1 MDSHMTAVESNKRH
15 KAAGLLAALVLVLIL
30 VGWIYYVF
38 SPKELS
44 NVLDFQPSEATDYT
58 VTEMPNA
65 VSSKSRSLDDT
76 PLIEMID
83 ALNIRYCGPSFGV
96 RRFETGQ
103 HIYEIWFFK
112 VNDQLEEIGNISVFE
127 NGYIYLGE
135 SKYEAVDQERFDGLP
150 SLRDDSILIQIIPL
164 KMGYAFLAYPIFM
177 ISCKFF
183 LPCLSAPPAWRRS
196 SGK

>member
-103 HIYEIWFFK
+103 HIYIS
-112 VNDQLEEIGNISVFE
+112 QLLLV
-127 NGYIYLGE
+127 
-135 SKYEAVDQERFDGLP
+135 
-150 SLRDDSILIQIIPL
+150 
-164 KMGYAFLAYPIFM
+164 
-177 ISCKFF
+177 
-183 LPCLSAPPAWRRS
+183 
-196 SGK
+196 

>member
-15 KAAGLLAALVLVLIL
+15 KAEGLLAALVLVLIL

-65 VSSKSRSLDDT
+65 VSSKPCSLDDT

-103 HIYEIWFFK
+103 HIYEIWFYK
-112 VNDQLEEIGNISVFE
+112 VNDQLEEIGKIYLVFE

-135 SKYEAVDQERFDGLP
+135 SKYEADG
-150 SLRDDSILIQIIPL
+150 SRTI
-164 KMGYAFLAYPIFM
+164 
-177 ISCKFF
+177 
-183 LPCLSAPPAWRRS
+183 
-196 SGK
+196 

>member
-1 MDSHMTAVESNKRH
+1 MDSHMTAGERNKRY

-103 HIYEIWFFK
+103 HIYEVWFFK

-135 SKYEAVDQERFDGLP
+135 SKYEAVDQERFDELLDF
-150 SLRDDSILIQIIPL
+150 LRSVT
-164 KMGYAFLAYPIFM
+164 KA
-177 ISCKFF
+177 S
-183 LPCLSAPPAWRRS
+183 
-196 SGK
+196 

>member
-1 MDSHMTAVESNKRH
+1 MCS
-15 KAAGLLAALVLVLIL
+15 L
-30 VGWIYYVF
+30 
-38 SPKELS
+38 PKNCPMS
-44 NVLDFQPSEATDYT
+44 LDFQPSEATDYT

-135 SKYEAVDQERFDGLP
+135 SKYEAVDQERFD
-150 SLRDDSILIQIIPL
+150 
-164 KMGYAFLAYPIFM
+164 
-177 ISCKFF
+177 
-183 LPCLSAPPAWRRS
+183 
-196 SGK
+196 

>member
-1 MDSHMTAVESNKRH
+1 MDSHMPAVERNKPH
-15 KAAGLLAALVLVLIL
+15 KASGLFSALRLVFIL
-30 VGWIYYVF
+30 VSCFSFVF
-38 SPKELS
+38 SPKALAH
-44 NVLDFQPSEATDYT
+44 VLDFQPSEATDYT
-58 VTEMPNA
+58 GTEMPNA

-135 SKYEAVDQERFDGLP
+135 SKYEAVDQERFDELLDF
-150 SLRDDSILIQIIPL
+150 LRSVTT
-164 KMGYAFLAYPIFM
+164 A
-177 ISCKFF
+177 S
-183 LPCLSAPPAWRRS
+183 
-196 SGK
+196 

>member
-1 MDSHMTAVESNKRH
+1 MDSHMTAGERNKRH

-65 VSSKSRSLDDT
+65 VSSKSCSLDDT

-103 HIYEIWFFK
+103 HIYEIWFYK

-127 NGYIYLGE
+127 NGYICLGE
-135 SKYEAVDQERFDGLP
+135 SKYEAVDQERFDELLDF
-150 SLRDDSILIQIIPL
+150 LRSVTT
-164 KMGYAFLAYPIFM
+164 A
-177 ISCKFF
+177 S
-183 LPCLSAPPAWRRS
+183 
-196 SGK
+196 

>member
-76 PLIEMID
+76 PLIEAKFSEPNEVETAIGKHCA
-83 ALNIRYCGPSFGV
+83 ALIEDGATLQMGIGAIPNAVLSQLGGHKNLGIHTEMFADGV
-96 RRFETGQ
+96 
-103 HIYEIWFFK
+103 
-112 VNDQLEEIGNISVFE
+112 LP
-127 NGYIYLGE
+127 LG
-135 SKYEAVDQERFDGLP
+135 
-150 SLRDDSILIQIIPL
+150 
-164 KMGYAFLAYPIFM
+164 
-177 ISCKFF
+177 
-183 LPCLSAPPAWRRS
+183 
-196 SGK
+196 